1 MLQQIIVGVIVVA
14 ALAWV
19 LRPTVRRVIRR
30 RQVAAGKT
38 PGPCGSDSC
47 NCGS

>member
-1 MLQQIIVGVIVVA
+1 MQQIIVGLIVAA

-19 LRPTVRRVIRR
+19 LRPTLRRALRR
-30 RQVAAGKT
+30 RQVAAGKA

-47 NCGS
+47 NCGG